1 VKISAIIPAAGLGVR
16 MGKSLPKQFL
26 QINGKSI
33 LRHTI
38 DAFEKCGIFT
48 SLVLVAPADDIE
60 TASREC
66 ADIKVASRVVA
77 GGKTR
82 QDSVFEGLK
91 ALDADVDIVVV
102 HDGVRPFVSRRMIR
116 ESVDSAREFGAA
128 VTAIPVSDTIKR
140 VNPQGFVDHTVDRD
154 GLWRIQT
161 PQAFQ
166 YSLLRQAMEKATAD
180 SYYGTDEGSLVEY
193 VGKAVK
199 IINGSELNIKITK
212 PEDLIL
218 GETIADA
225 GNYFEDGS

>member
-1 VKISAIIPAAGLGVR
+1 MKISAIIPAAGLGVR
-16 MGKSLPKQFL
+16 MGKSVRKQFL
-26 QINGKSI
+26 RLNGKSI

-38 DAFEKCGIFT
+38 DAFEKCGMFA
-48 SLVLVAPADDIE
+48 SLVLVAPAEDIE
-60 TASREC
+60 AASEEC
-66 ADIKVASRVVA
+66 SDIRVVSRVVA
-77 GGKTR
+77 GGEKR

-102 HDGVRPFVSRRMIR
+102 HDGVRPFVSRRMLR
-116 ESVDSAREFGAA
+116 QSVDAAREFGAA
-128 VTAIPVSDTIKR
+128 VTAIPVSDTVKR
-140 VNPQGFVDHTVDRD
+140 VNPQGFVDHAVDRD

-166 YSLLRQAMEKATAD
+166 YSLLRQAMEKAAAD
-180 SYYGTDEGSLVEY
+180 SYYGTDEGSLIEY
-193 VGKAVK
+193 IGKAVK

-218 GETIADA
+218 GETIAAA

>member
-1 VKISAIIPAAGLGVR
+1 MKISAIIPAAGLGVR

-26 QINGKSI
+26 RINGKSI

-38 DAFEKCGIFT
+38 DAFEKCGMFA
-48 SLVLVAPADDIE
+48 SLVLVAPADDME
-60 TASREC
+60 AASGEC
-66 ADIKVASRVVA
+66 SDVKVVSRVVA
-77 GGKTR
+77 GGKKR

-102 HDGVRPFVSRRMIR
+102 HDGVRPFVSRRMIC
-116 ESVDSAREFGAA
+116 ESVSAAREFGAA
-128 VTAIPVSDTIKR
+128 VTAIPVSDTVKR
-140 VNPQGFVDHTVDRD
+140 VNPQGFVDRTVDRD

-180 SYYGTDEGSLVEY
+180 SYYGTDEGSLIEY
-193 VGKAVK
+193 IGKAVK

-218 GETIADA
+218 GEAIAAA